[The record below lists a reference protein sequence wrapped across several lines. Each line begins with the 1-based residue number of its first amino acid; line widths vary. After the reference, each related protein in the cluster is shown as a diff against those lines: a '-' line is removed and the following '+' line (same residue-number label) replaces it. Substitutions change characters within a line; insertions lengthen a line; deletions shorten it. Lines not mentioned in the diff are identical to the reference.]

1 MSENANE
8 NQNTA
13 DTVETDATTTVRQNQ
28 QNSNTAA
35 SAPVESEDAP
45 RRDEKL
51 GSAYAVVAGEEA
63 PSAEDLQGRPGYKD
77 EDADSVDSRKEDD
90 EVL

>member
-1 MSENANE
+1 MSENASE

-13 DTVETDATTTVRQNQ
+13 DTVETDAKTTVENQ
-28 QNSNTAA
+28 QNSSTAA